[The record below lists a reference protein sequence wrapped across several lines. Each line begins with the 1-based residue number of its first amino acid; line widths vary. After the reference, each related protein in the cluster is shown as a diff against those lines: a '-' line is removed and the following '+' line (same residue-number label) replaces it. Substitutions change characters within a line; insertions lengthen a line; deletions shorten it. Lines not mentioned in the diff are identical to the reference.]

1 MKSTTSLLLTLATL
15 WLSSAPLRAQAP
27 EATEKITKEFTIAGD
42 ASRQVLAVYNV
53 FGSVAVQGYAGNKVV
68 LEVTKTISAP
78 SGELLE
84 TGRKEVQLAFVQR
97 NDSVIAYTT
106 GPHDSR
112 PNQGTRNRNNPH
124 WNRQEPHYSYTINYT
139 VKVPSQMN
147 LQVHTVNG
155 GKVTIADVA
164 GTLHAYNVNGGVT
177 INNAKGATDARTVN
191 GNVEATYARSPAGP
205 SSYHTIN
212 GKIIATY
219 PPDLAA
225 NVHFKSFNGEMYTD
239 FPKAERMA
247 PQVSQNKQ
255 ADGSGTKYKISKET
269 AVRLGKGG
277 PDLRFE
283 TLNGDVTIK
292 QQTK

>member
-1 MKSTTSLLLTLATL
+1 MKSTMSLPLTLAIL
-15 WLSSAPLRAQAP
+15 WLFSAPLRAQ
-27 EATEKITKEFTIAGD
+27 EATEKITKEFTVQGD

-53 FGSVAVQGYAGNKVV
+53 FGSVSVDGYAGNKVV
-68 LEVTKTISAP
+68 LEITKTVSAP
-78 SGELLE
+78 DGTLLE
-84 TGRKEVQLAFVQR
+84 TGKKEVQLGFIQR
-97 NDSVIAYTT
+97 NDSIIAYTA

-112 PNQGTRNRNNPH
+112 PNRSSRNLHRNRD
-124 WNRQEPHYSYTINYT
+124 EPRYSYALHYA
-139 VKVPSQMN
+139 VKVPTQLN
-147 LQVHTVNG
+147 LHVSTVNG
-155 GKVTIADVA
+155 GKVTITDVA
-164 GTLHAYNVNGGVT
+164 GTLHAHNVNGGVS
-177 INNAKGATDARTVN
+177 IANARGATDARTVN
-191 GNVEATYARSPAGP
+191 GNVEISYARSPAGP

-212 GKIIATY
+212 GKIIASY
-219 PPDLAA
+219 PADLAA

-247 PQVSQNKQ
+247 PQISQNKQ
-255 ADGSGTKYKISKET
+255 ADGNGTKYKISKET